1 MYRRRGFELLGGAAM
16 IWILAIAVLLLAYSN
31 GANDNFK
38 GVATLYGSNV
48 LSYRSALLLATV
60 ATSLGSLSAL
70 AFGSAL
76 LVLFASRLGL
86 PVSTTHVSCGALFGI
101 GLVTQQARWM
111 TIGRILV
118 AWVTTLPVAALLA
131 GVFAVIP

>member
-1 MYRRRGFELLGGAAM
+1 M